1 MFGKKEQDTSD
12 PTTWRVT
19 EKDELKEVDKIRD
32 RLDSDEIVHVMAK
45 QSRTKPGGAV
55 IGTPNT
61 VFATDKRIIIRN
73 PTMLGMRENI
83 EDYSYEK
90 LTNIKL
96 EKGLFS
102 STLVITAPGMGT
114 AARNGLSTGGIAW
127 GRGEDGMIDAIPK
140 DKADMILR
148 LVRLKMEAHRTGK
161 NTVQKSSD
169 DDPLKILKVRYAKGE
184 ISKEEYEDM
193 KSALE

>member
-1 MFGKKEQDTSD
+1 MFGKKEQDNSD

-114 AARNGLSTGGIAW
+114 AARNGLATGGIAW

-140 DKADMILR
+140 DKAEMILK

-161 NTVQKSSD
+161 NTTQQSYG

-184 ISKEEYEDM
+184 ISKEEYEEM